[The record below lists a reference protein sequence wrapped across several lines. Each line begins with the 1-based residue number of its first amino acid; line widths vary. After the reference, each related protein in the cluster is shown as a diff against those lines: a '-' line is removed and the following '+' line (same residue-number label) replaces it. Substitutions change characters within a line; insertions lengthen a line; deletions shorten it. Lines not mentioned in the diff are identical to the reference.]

1 MKNRKTPHF
10 TREAQFAG
18 KFYPEN
24 KSELTNQLNAFFE
37 HTKIRTKQTKQSSAP
52 QAIIVPHAGYIFSGQ
67 VAANGFQQI
76 PQNTKYKRVF
86 VLASS
91 HRYSFDG
98 AALYC
103 SGNYITPLGKVEVD
117 MELSNHLLQLSDL
130 FNDYPNAH
138 EQEHSVE
145 VQLPFL
151 QHRLGSDFLF
161 VPIILGTYKPETCKK
176 IAGILQEWFTPENLW
191 IISTDFAHYP
201 NYENARMVDETTAAA
216 ICRNNPEKLLEVINE
231 NKNLK
236 IENLATSLCGW
247 TSVLSL
253 LYMTANQPYDY
264 EKIYYQNSGDA
275 KLFEGKDRVV
285 GYWSI
290 AVFRNSEEFLITE
303 EEKNELLE
311 KARVSISDY
320 VKTGKEGKII
330 PTTGSGILNEIM
342 GGFVSVYIN
351 GKLRGCIGGFA
362 KKKTLNDL
370 VQEMAVSAS
379 HDRRFDSIKKD
390 ELNKMEIEISVLSPL
405 KKIDSASEIE
415 LGKHGIYIKNGSNS
429 GTFLPQV
436 ASKTGWNTNE
446 FLGHC
451 SRDKA
456 GLGWEGWKNAEVF
469 TYEAIVFR
477 E

>member
-1 MKNRKTPHF
+1 MKNRKTPYF

-18 KFYPEN
+18 QFYPEN
-24 KSELTNQLNAFFE
+24 KTELSNQLNAFFE
-37 HTKIRTKQTKQSSAP
+37 HAKTLTNKTKQNRTP
-52 QAIIVPHAGYIFSGQ
+52 QALIVPHAGYIFSGQ

-98 AALYC
+98 AALFC
-103 SGNYITPLGKVEVD
+103 SGNYMTPLGEIVVD
-117 MELSNHLLQLSDL
+117 MELSSQLLQLSDL

-151 QHRLGSDFLF
+151 QHRLGSGFLL
-161 VPIILGTYKPETCKK
+161 VPIILGTHKPETCKK
-176 IAGILQEWFTPENLW
+176 LAGILQEWFTPENLW

-201 NYENARMVDETTAAA
+201 DYENAQKVDETTATA
-216 ICRNNPEKLLEVINE
+216 ICGNNPGKLLEVINE

-236 IENLATSLCGW
+236 IDNLATSLCGW

-253 LYMTANQPYDY
+253 LYMTVNQQYDY
-264 EKIYYQNSGDA
+264 EKIYYQNSGDV
-275 KLFEGKDRVV
+275 KLFERKDRVV

-290 AVFRNSEEFLITE
+290 AVFSHTEEFIITN
-303 EEKNELLE
+303 EEKRELLE

-320 VKTGKEGKII
+320 VNTGKEGKII
-330 PTTGSGILNEIM
+330 PTTGPGILNEIM

-415 LGKHGIYIKNGSNS
+415 LGKHGIYVKNGNNS

-436 ASKTGWNTNE
+436 ASKTGWNTDE

-469 TYEAIVFR
+469 IYEAIVFR
-477 E
+477 G